1 MSIRILFLC
10 CLWLNQIAAQTNALP
25 RLEFKAL
32 YDNHNLQLD
41 TFYKF
46 HEYDSLKIETLRFY
60 ISGITLKQNNETVWS
75 ESNQA
80 HLIDLSNPPS
90 MQFGLPAANKK
101 SNTTKAFNQLEFHL
115 GIDSLTNVSGAL
127 EGDLDPTKGMYW
139 TWQSGY
145 INLKLEGVS
154 NLCNTRQH
162 EFQFHLGGYLAP
174 YSALQRIVIDIPNND
189 TVEINLD
196 IKACI
201 EEINLVKENLVMT
214 PGEAAVRI
222 AAIIAKNFKCQP

>member
-10 CLWLNQIAAQTNALP
+10 CLWLNQIAAQTNTLP
-25 RLEFKAL
+25 RLEFKTL
-32 YDNHNLQLD
+32 YGYSNLQLD

-46 HEYDSLKIETLRFY
+46 HENDSIKFETLRFY
-60 ISGITLKQNNETVWS
+60 ISGITLKHNNETVWS
-75 ESNQA
+75 DPNQA
-80 HLIDLSNPPS
+80 HLLDLSNPHS
-90 MQFGLPAANKK
+90 MQFAQPASIKN
-101 SNTTKAFNQLEFHL
+101 SNTPKAHNQLEFYL

-174 YSALQRIVIDIPNND
+174 YNALQCVIIEIPNND
-189 TVEINLD
+189 TVEIDLD

-201 EEINLVKENLVMT
+201 EEINLVKQNLVMT

>member
-1 MSIRILFLC
+1 MNIRILFIC
-10 CLWLNQIAAQTNALP
+10 CLWLNQIAAQNNTLP

-32 YDNHNLQLD
+32 YGYSNLQLD

-46 HEYDSLKIETLRFY
+46 HENDSIKFETLRFY
-60 ISGITLKQNNETVWS
+60 ITGITLKHNNETVWS
-75 ESNQA
+75 DPNRA
-80 HLIDLSNPPS
+80 HLLDLSNPAS
-90 MQFGLPAANKK
+90 LQLTLPASNNK
-101 SNTTKAFNQLEFHL
+101 SNTIQAFNQLVFYL
-115 GIDSLTNVSGAL
+115 GIDSNTNVSGAL

-162 EFQFHLGGYLAP
+162 EFQFHLGGYLSP
-174 YSALQRIVIDIPNND
+174 YNALQRVVIEIPNND

-214 PGEAAVRI
+214 PSEAAVRI
-222 AAIIAKNFKCQP
+222 AAIIAKNFKCPL

>member
-1 MSIRILFLC
+1 MSNRILFLC
-10 CLWLNQIAAQTNALP
+10 CLWLNQIAAQTNTLP
-25 RLEFKAL
+25 RLEFKTL
-32 YDNHNLQLD
+32 YGSNNLQLD

-46 HEYDSLKIETLRFY
+46 HENDSIKFETLRFY
-60 ISGITLKQNNETVWS
+60 ISGITLKQTHETVWS
-75 ESNQA
+75 DPNQV
-80 HLIDLSNPPS
+80 HLLDLSNPPS
-90 MQFGLPAANKK
+90 MQFALPASIKN
-101 SNTTKAFNQLEFHL
+101 SNTPKAYNQLEFFL
-115 GIDSLTNVSGAL
+115 GIDSITNVSGAL
-127 EGDLDPTKGMYW
+127 EGDLDPTNGMYW

-174 YSALQRIVIDIPNND
+174 YNALQRVIIEIPNND

-214 PGEAAVRI
+214 PSEAAVRI
-222 AAIIAKNFKCQP
+222 AAIIAKNFNCQP

>member
-1 MSIRILFLC
+1 MSTRILFLC
-10 CLWLNQIAAQTNALP
+10 CLWLNQIAAQTNTLP

-32 YDNHNLQLD
+32 FGSNNLQLD

-46 HEYDSLKIETLRFY
+46 HENDSIKFETLRFY
-60 ISGITLKQNNETVWS
+60 ISGITIKQNSVTVGS
-75 ESNQA
+75 DSNQA
-80 HLIDLSNPPS
+80 HLLDLSNPHS
-90 MQFGLPAANKK
+90 MQFALPASNK
-101 SNTTKAFNQLEFHL
+101 NAHTIKAYNQLELFL

-174 YSALQRIVIDIPNND
+174 FNALQHVVLEIPSND

-201 EEINLVKENLVMT
+201 EEINLVKQNLVMT

-222 AAIIAKNFKCQP
+222 AAIIAKNFKCQL